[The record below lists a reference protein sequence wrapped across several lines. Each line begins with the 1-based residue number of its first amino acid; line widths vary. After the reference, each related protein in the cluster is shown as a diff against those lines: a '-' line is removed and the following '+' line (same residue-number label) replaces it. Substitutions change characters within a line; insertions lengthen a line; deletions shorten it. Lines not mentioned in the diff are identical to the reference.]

1 MGLAEQ
7 LGAIGVV
14 LGLAMLLS
22 WLRGPAVRGF
32 SVGRSGWNEVR
43 PNLECIQQIRLTS
56 QHSIHVVRI
65 WDRALIVGVH
75 TNGCV
80 LLESRQYE
88 ADAKTTAEPTK

>member
-14 LGLAMLLS
+14 LGLALLLS
-22 WLRGPAVRGF
+22 WLRRQPGKGLRF
-32 SVGRSGWNEVR
+32 GRSGLNEAR
-43 PNLECIQQIRLTS
+43 PNLECIQQIRLTP

-75 TNGCV
+75 ANGCV

-88 ADAKTTAEPTK
+88 SETKSTAGPTK